1 MKAIVLA
8 GGLGTRLR
16 GRIADLPK
24 PMAPI
29 GERPFLAYLLDRLV
43 DAGVDGITLSVGYQA
58 AVIQNYFGNAYRSVR
73 IDYAIET
80 EPLGTGGALAH
91 AVSQMEPEPVLALNG
106 DTLLQ
111 IDIAALTAWYAQA
124 PETLA
129 MVLRQ
134 VPDAGRYGAIK
145 IEGGRVVKFEE
156 RGLAAPGLINGGIYI
171 FHPDIFQQ
179 LGLTGKFSFE
189 ADVLQQHV
197 QQLRPRAHVT
207 DAYFIDIGI
216 PEDLDRACVE
226 LPQLAS

>member
-29 GERPFLAYLLDRLV
+29 GGRPFLEYLLDRLV
-43 DAGVDGITLSVGYQA
+43 NAGVAGITLSVGYQA
-58 AVIQNYFGNAYRSVR
+58 ATIQNHFGTQYRGVP
-73 IDYAIET
+73 INYAIEA

-91 AVSQMEPEPVLALNG
+91 AARNMGPDPVLALNG

-111 IDIAALTAWYAQA
+111 IDIAALAAWYAQA

-145 IEGGRVVKFEE
+145 IDNDRVVKFEE

-171 FHPDIFQQ
+171 FRPEIFQQ
-179 LGLTGKFSFE
+179 LGLADKFSFE
-189 ADVLQQHV
+189 VDVLQMHV
-197 QQLRPRAHVT
+197 QQLQPRAYVT

-216 PEDLDRACVE
+216 PEDLDRACIE
-226 LPQLAS
+226 LSQLAA